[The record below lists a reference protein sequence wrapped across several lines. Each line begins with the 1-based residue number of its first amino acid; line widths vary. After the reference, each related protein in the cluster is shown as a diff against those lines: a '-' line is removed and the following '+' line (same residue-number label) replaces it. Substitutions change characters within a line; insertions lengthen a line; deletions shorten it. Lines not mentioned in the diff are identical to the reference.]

1 MRTRSPLAPP
11 SLALC
16 LSAALAACSAS
27 PTPAADPPAVAPVEA
42 PTPPPAPPSGAA
54 GKLAPGMVGT
64 VSPVPAFRGGGE
76 HWRIRIE
83 AEGGPSP
90 EGLRHRVALTWGMG
104 EREAGGA
111 VYFRGT
117 PGPSRGAPIALD
129 GRLDTPAGARTLRIE
144 IRTEPCVDL
153 DGSTRPQQ
161 ATVSLEGETPMT
173 GCGEL
178 AVY

>member
-1 MRTRSPLAPP
+1 MRTRIPLVPL
-11 SLALC
+11 SLALS
-16 LSAALAACSAS
+16 LTAALAACSAA
-27 PTPAADPPAVAPVEA
+27 PTPAADPPAAAPVEA
-42 PTPPPAPPSGAA
+42 SAQPPAPPPGAA
-54 GKLAPGMVGT
+54 GKLAPGMVAE
-64 VSPVPAFRGGGE
+64 VSPVPAFQGGGE

-90 EGLRHRVALTWGMG
+90 DGLRHRVVLTWGMG
-104 EREAGGA
+104 EREAEGT
-111 VYFRGT
+111 VFFRGT

-129 GRLDTPAGARTLRIE
+129 GRLDTPTGARRLRIE

-153 DGSTRPQQ
+153 DGSSRPQR
-161 ATVSLEGETPMT
+161 ATVTLDGETPMT